1 MHSRPRGPHHRFER
15 SPCTADG
22 CRPMSGLLT
31 QVSAISPCAGGRR
44 GRKTLLA
51 PALSHSLGLMTQYK
65 ISNESSAVSIEL
77 TGVAGHQKEL
87 LVAFQECQECQ
98 EGTCS
103 CPTDEY
109 QNVASMTVDADESR
123 IAIRLEAKPGA
134 KLDVSEIESCLD
146 YTIGRVEPAR

>member
-1 MHSRPRGPHHRFER
+1 
-15 SPCTADG
+15 
-22 CRPMSGLLT
+22 
-31 QVSAISPCAGGRR
+31 
-44 GRKTLLA
+44 
-51 PALSHSLGLMTQYK
+51 MTQYS

-87 LVAFQECQECQ
+87 LEAFQMCQ

-146 YTIGRVEPAR
+146 YTIGGVEPAR

>member
-1 MHSRPRGPHHRFER
+1 
-15 SPCTADG
+15 
-22 CRPMSGLLT
+22 
-31 QVSAISPCAGGRR
+31 
-44 GRKTLLA
+44 
-51 PALSHSLGLMTQYK
+51 MTQYR

-87 LVAFQECQECQ
+87 LEAFQGCQER
-98 EGTCS
+98 TCS

-109 QNVASMTVDADESR
+109 QNVASMTVDANESR

-146 YTIGRVEPAR
+146 YTIGGVEPAR

>member
-1 MHSRPRGPHHRFER
+1 MVPILPRWGQ
-15 SPCTADG
+15 C
-22 CRPMSGLLT
+22 SGRRT
-31 QVSAISPCAGGRR
+31 GVSQITLCGGRP
-44 GRKTLLA
+44 GRRTL
-51 PALSHSLGLMTQYK
+51 PALVPSPNLVLMTQYK
-65 ISNESSAVSIEL
+65 ISNESSAVAIEL
-77 TGVAGHQKEL
+77 TGFAGHQKEL
-87 LVAFQECQECQ
+87 LEAFQGCQ

-146 YTIGRVEPAR
+146 YTIRGVEPAR